1 MQIRKLSLLAGFFM
15 FLVGCQ
21 ENPVFS
27 EYESFSNGWSTS
39 DTLTFDFEAPDTI
52 RPYDL
57 FFVTRVN
64 QDYAFNNLYLIAT
77 ISFPNGKQIGDTL
90 EYEMAYPDGELMG
103 TGFGS
108 VKESKLWYKS
118 NVIFNEQGDYSIEVK
133 HAMRKFGKIEALDTL
148 QGIMDFGIH
157 LETIKQAGN

>member
-1 MQIRKLSLLAGFFM
+1 MQTLKLFFLIGFCLCLLS
-15 FLVGCQ
+15 CH
-21 ENPVFS
+21 ENLKYS
-27 EYESFSNGWSTS
+27 EYKSFSNGWSKT
-39 DTLTFDFEAPDTI
+39 DTLLFDFEAPDTI
-52 RPYDL
+52 QPYDL

-64 QDYAFNNLYLIAT
+64 QDYEFNNLYLIAN

-118 NVIFNEQGDYSIEVK
+118 NVIFTEKGEYQIEVR
-133 HAMRKFGKIEALDTL
+133 HAMRKFGKIKPLDTL

-157 LETIKQAGN
+157 LETVKQAEN